1 MARFFGV
8 PLRNAL
14 GLGLGG
20 IISMLGAPKRD
31 DIVGNLELED
41 GANLLL
47 EDGGFIV
54 LE

>member
-8 PLRNAL
+8 SIRNAL

-20 IISMLGAPKRD
+20 IISLLGAPKRD

-41 GANLLL
+41 AANLLW
-47 EDGGFIV
+47 EDDGFIV

>member
-20 IISMLGAPKRD
+20 IIALVSGVNPD
-31 DIVGNLELED
+31 DVIGNLELED

>member
-20 IISMLGAPKRD
+20 IIALVARVNPD
-31 DIVGNLELED
+31 DVVGNLELED

-47 EDGGFIV
+47 EDGGFIL

>member
-8 PLRNAL
+8 PLRNAI

-20 IISMLGAPKRD
+20 IIALVSGVNPDAN
-31 DIVGNLELED
+31 VANLELED
-41 GANLLL
+41 GANVLL
-47 EDGGFIV
+47 EDGGFIL